1 MPIREVGSSEAFATG
16 STKCFSRHAPGIRR
30 DSAVT
35 TIDHGADRAL
45 RLPPIR
51 DEFELMSVIEPVA
64 DVECLLPLR
73 IRVLE
78 STVVR
83 RLIVVGILALVWEG
97 YATNLDNPLMMPR
110 LSEVVV
116 ALVSS
121 LASGGLAVRILMTM
135 KVLLIGYSAG
145 ILAAATI
152 TILASTTRFG
162 SDVLST
168 LTSMF
173 NPLPAVALLPLA
185 LLWFGLGIGSLVF
198 VIINSVLWAVA
209 LNTHT
214 GFQSVSETL
223 RMAGRCFGLSKL
235 SLVAEILIPAA
246 LPSILAG
253 LKIGWAFAWRTL
265 IAAELVFGVSS
276 GQGGLGW
283 FIYENRNNLETANVF
298 AGLLCVILIGLFV
311 ESVIFRTIERRTVRR
326 WGMQKF

>member
-1 MPIREVGSSEAFATG
+1 MTVLDRN
-16 STKCFSRHAPGIRR
+16 
-30 DSAVT
+30 
-35 TIDHGADRAL
+35 ADLAL
-45 RLPPIR
+45 ALPPIR
-51 DEFELMSVIEPVA
+51 EEFELSRVIEPSA
-64 DVECLLPLR
+64 DVESPLPLQVR
-73 IRVLE
+73 ILQ
-78 STVVR
+78 STLVR
-83 RLIVVGILALVWEG
+83 RLLVVGILAAVWEG
-97 YATNLDNPLMMPR
+97 YATYLDNPLMMPR
-110 LSEVVV
+110 LSEVIV

-121 LASGGLAVRILMTM
+121 LLSGGLGLRILMTL
-135 KVLLIGYSAG
+135 KVLAVGYTAG
-145 ILAAATI
+145 ILAAAAI
-152 TILASTTRFG
+152 TVLASTTRFG

-185 LLWFGLGIGSLVF
+185 LLWFGLGMGSLVF

-209 LNTHT
+209 LSTHT

-223 RMAGRCFGLSKL
+223 RMAGRCFGLGRL
-235 SLVAEILIPAA
+235 ALVFEILIPAA